1 MCMFCLHVSLFYA
14 CLVPVEARRM
24 PGPRELELDMVVNH
38 HVGTLTGGWDMA
50 QW

>member
-1 MCMFCLHVSLFYA
+1 MHVLSPCESVLCMPGACGGQKRVS
-14 CLVPVEARRM
+14 
-24 PGPRELELDMVVNH
+24 GPRELELDMVVNH